1 MRLLF
6 TFTDEHF
13 QHSTMVKKNKTS
25 MKKDNGNLQTIN
37 SLKLYRIIMKST
49 HIFRSMAYFGNEKL
63 LDALIPN
70 QIYLAV
76 ANIYRVTFIRLK
88 LLRITAILPRYS
100 ISKKKSINK
109 KLLSSSTCVYY
120 KNMKDF
126 HFVWEVNKKNEIKSQ
141 IQYSLHLGFAKTL
154 ELKIITPTKPCE
166 FDIIIEIKW
175 RGNHPKLYPYVT
187 FIVGF

>member
-1 MRLLF
+1 MQ
-6 TFTDEHF
+6 HF
-13 QHSTMVKKNKTS
+13 YVVKTKIWDCFLHSLMNISSIVPWWKKNKTS

-126 HFVWEVNKKNEIKSQ
+126 NFVWEVNQKNEI
-141 IQYSLHLGFAKTL
+141 
-154 ELKIITPTKPCE
+154 
-166 FDIIIEIKW
+166 
-175 RGNHPKLYPYVT
+175 
-187 FIVGF
+187 

>member
-1 MRLLF
+1 
-6 TFTDEHF
+6 
-13 QHSTMVKKNKTS
+13 

-109 KLLSSSTCVYY
+109 RLLSSSTCVYY

-126 HFVWEVNKKNEIKSQ
+126 HFVWEVNKRNKIKSQ
-141 IQYSLHLGFAKTL
+141 IQHSLHLGF
-154 ELKIITPTKPCE
+154 
-166 FDIIIEIKW
+166 D
-175 RGNHPKLYPYVT
+175 
-187 FIVGF
+187 VGI

>member
-109 KLLSSSTCVYY
+109 RLLVVAHAFTIKIWKIFISYEKLIKEIRLSRKFNIPYIWDSLRRWNY
-120 KNMKDF
+120 KN
-126 HFVWEVNKKNEIKSQ
+126 N
-141 IQYSLHLGFAKTL
+141 YSHKTL
-154 ELKIITPTKPCE
+154 WVWHNNRNKVKG
-166 FDIIIEIKW
+166 KS
-175 RGNHPKLYPYVT
+175 PKT
-187 FIVGF
+187 

>member
-1 MRLLF
+1 MQ
-6 TFTDEHF
+6 HF
-13 QHSTMVKKNKTS
+13 YVVKNKIWDCFLHS
-25 MKKDNGNLQTIN
+25 LMNISSIVPWWKKIKHQWKKIMEICKRSIWN
-37 SLKLYRIIMKST
+37 SLKLYRIIIKST

-76 ANIYRVTFIRLK
+76 ANIYRVAFIRLK

-109 KLLSSSTCVYY
+109 RLLSSSTCVYY

-126 HFVWEVNKKNEIKSQ
+126 NFVWEVNQKNEI
-141 IQYSLHLGFAKTL
+141 
-154 ELKIITPTKPCE
+154 
-166 FDIIIEIKW
+166 
-175 RGNHPKLYPYVT
+175 
-187 FIVGF
+187 

>member
-25 MKKDNGNLQTIN
+25 MKKDNGNLQTI
-37 SLKLYRIIMKST
+37 KLYRIIIKST
-49 HIFRSMAYFGNEKL
+49 HIFRSMACFWNEKL

-109 KLLSSSTCVYY
+109 RLLSSSTCVYY

-126 HFVWEVNKKNEIKSQ
+126 HFV
-141 IQYSLHLGFAKTL
+141 
-154 ELKIITPTKPCE
+154 
-166 FDIIIEIKW
+166 
-175 RGNHPKLYPYVT
+175 
-187 FIVGF
+187 

>member
-109 KLLSSSTCVYY
+109 RLLVVAHAFT
-120 KNMKDF
+120 
-126 HFVWEVNKKNEIKSQ
+126 IK
-141 IQYSLHLGFAKTL
+141 I
-154 ELKIITPTKPCE
+154 
-166 FDIIIEIKW
+166 
-175 RGNHPKLYPYVT
+175 
-187 FIVGF
+187 

>member
-1 MRLLF
+1 M
-6 TFTDEHF
+6 T
-13 QHSTMVKKNKTS
+13 
-25 MKKDNGNLQTIN
+25 
-37 SLKLYRIIMKST
+37 
-49 HIFRSMAYFGNEKL
+49 YFGNEKL

-109 KLLSSSTCVYY
+109 RLLSSSTCVYY

-126 HFVWEVNKKNEIKSQ
+126 NFV
-141 IQYSLHLGFAKTL
+141 
-154 ELKIITPTKPCE
+154 
-166 FDIIIEIKW
+166 
-175 RGNHPKLYPYVT
+175 
-187 FIVGF
+187 

>member
-1 MRLLF
+1 
-6 TFTDEHF
+6 
-13 QHSTMVKKNKTS
+13 
-25 MKKDNGNLQTIN
+25 
-37 SLKLYRIIMKST
+37 
-49 HIFRSMAYFGNEKL
+49 MAYFRNEKL

-109 KLLSSSTCVYY
+109 RLLSSSTCVYY

-126 HFVWEVNKKNEIKSQ
+126 HFV
-141 IQYSLHLGFAKTL
+141 
-154 ELKIITPTKPCE
+154 
-166 FDIIIEIKW
+166 
-175 RGNHPKLYPYVT
+175 
-187 FIVGF
+187 